1 MRFTIVRDGERTPI
15 EVADDLGAATV
26 DGRTV
31 ALRVV
36 ARGPL
41 RVELE
46 IAGEKFVVDQWPE
59 HFAAPPGPVDVDG
72 ERWTVEVVPETP
84 ARPAPPPAVGVGP
97 APPPAVGVGPA
108 PPAPAPSASADGI
121 PILPPMPGKVV
132 VLRVKDGDPVTKGQ
146 VLLVLEAMKMRNEV
160 PSPAA
165 GVVRGVSV
173 VAGTNVRAREP
184 MLFVVEG
191 PGP

>member
-1 MRFTIVRDGERTPI
+1 MRFTIVRDGERTPV

-31 ALRVV
+31 AVRVV

-46 IAGEKFVVDQWPE
+46 IAGEKFVVDQWPA

-84 ARPAPPPAVGVGP
+84 ARPALAPVAAGGPTPPPAPTAGR
-97 APPPAVGVGPA
+97 
-108 PPAPAPSASADGI
+108 ADGT
-121 PILPPMPGKVV
+121 PVVPPMPGKVV
-132 VLRVKDGDPVTKGQ
+132 EIRVKDGDRVAKGQ

-160 PSPAA
+160 PSPTD
-165 GVVRGVSV
+165 GVVRGLT
-173 VAGTNVRAREP
+173 VATGTNVRAREP
-184 MLFVVEG
+184 MLFVVDG
-191 PGP
+191 PAP